1 VNQGEDG
8 KYKFIPAAE
17 PEVDYVV
24 YDKVSYSYLNA
35 PKNFYVQTETGYEL
49 AEFLFS
55 AAYLNAMSASG
66 KTVRRAVFTANTA
79 IFDPAA
85 VYFVLVDGKYTV
97 ADIEAF
103 EAGITYYTITSFGP
117 AIVAGT
123 AFDRNAVYALYGT
136 AEESYTLTELSPFDV
151 IGDAEAVFYVARLN
165 LNGAIYL
172 TKTGL
177 SATVYAKPGEDFAA
191 DKSYFA
197 YSAEFGAYFLV
208 PASKL
213 FVKVEA
219 GEPYSEHI
227 RYYTF
232 DAAAKSYKLAEI
244 AAFEAGKTYYRGS
257 FTALSADAA
266 FNPLKN
272 YFTYNEAGYYE
283 YAAISAFDPEVTYYL
298 INDYTE
304 YLEAGRLMRS
314 FEISDLLYAN
324 WNAVEIALELLDKVS
339 DEEFKPIAGIYLAN
353 GTLYIDGTGIFDGAP
368 VAYVP
373 DFVDKITNV
382 IVPEDT
388 TTTSDG
394 GTSGNLAQAVVRD
407 AVIALMISD
416 PEIQLS
422 VTREFI
428 AVLLSLLMPELG
440 DVVSVFDSMALYLEV
455 GKE

>member
-1 VNQGEDG
+1 ISKGFVHISSVGSVPEDAQRYSYDQNTGTYIADSEGEYIQTDANTIYDLSEILTSLLPGLLSSLGVEVDVLPSFALELGEKYSNLYGRLTASVNLADLFGLNASLSDGYAIVEAGAEYDESKSYYVVNQGEDG

-298 INDYTE
+298 I
-304 YLEAGRLMRS
+304 
-314 FEISDLLYAN
+314 
-324 WNAVEIALELLDKVS
+324 
-339 DEEFKPIAGIYLAN
+339 
-353 GTLYIDGTGIFDGAP
+353 
-368 VAYVP
+368 
-373 DFVDKITNV
+373 
-382 IVPEDT
+382 
-388 TTTSDG
+388 
-394 GTSGNLAQAVVRD
+394 
-407 AVIALMISD
+407 
-416 PEIQLS
+416 
-422 VTREFI
+422 
-428 AVLLSLLMPELG
+428 
-440 DVVSVFDSMALYLEV
+440 
-455 GKE
+455 